1 MANIYL
7 LINRSISNAWLA
19 AILRANQ
26 QTLAAHGIDLAPFDS
41 EKIDSRPFHDA
52 FWFAPA
58 AAPSPALTAKL
69 DKVQAT
75 LASDRSVLFLG
86 QGVDLKMQA
95 DFFSFLRKHLPTE
108 THTVTPLL
116 LVGKLPLLMESWW
129 RESARAMNDV
139 LAAQY
144 LNYASNGSQLV
155 THALEEWGRENAT
168 LISVLDNRV
177 SAAGVGETARQVFAA
192 LGVEAAPQPAAPLPL
207 CNFANTATAK
217 RLLDARQVRHNDW
230 PRLDQAAYVTTL
242 QAVEQ
247 DWEPE
252 PLSPLAC
259 RQALLEKS
267 RADQEALEKL
277 FNLPAHALDA
287 PDWYGAVPEMAADT
301 PLKPERLKAFADRL
315 PPSVRDVLL
324 QRLVNDR
331 DLLTEDQNALASA
344 LAAAHGTAFERLE
357 ETGPRPTLTV
367 LTMTRNHEK
376 YIGQCI
382 ESVLAQKTDFPVRH
396 LILDHYSND
405 GTPQIIERYAREY
418 PSIRPVIL
426 DNFNQS
432 YRNVHSLF
440 VRCKSEYAALCD
452 GDDYFLDPDKLQKQV
467 NFLKDHPRCSLC
479 FHPVLVVFEDGRKPG
494 VFPPRD
500 MLPRGMRE
508 EYYLADLFKGNM
520 IQTNSVVY
528 KWRFRDGLPAWFR
541 EDLCPGDWYWHL
553 LHAELGKIGFL
564 PGIMSAYRRHST
576 SLYRYS
582 FIDRLRHRRTFG
594 MAELETYHV
603 VNEHFQDRYF
613 LPLANLANGVL
624 CDFLEIYLEEG
635 DKELLDRACTTYP
648 KFREY
653 FFQKINVKKMPRVE
667 REKPS
672 LTPEVSGAP
681 NGK

>member
-7 LINRSISNAWLA
+7 LINHSIGNIWLA
-19 AILRANQ
+19 ATLRANQ

-41 EKIDSRPFHDA
+41 EKVDSRPFHDA

-69 DKVQAT
+69 DKVRAG

-86 QGVDLKMQA
+86 QGGNVTMQA
-95 DFFSFLRKHLPTE
+95 NFFSFLRKHLPTE

-116 LVGKLPLLMESWW
+116 LVGNLPLSLEIWWQEMHLGMSGVQTAKLM
-129 RESARAMNDV
+129 D
-139 LAAQY
+139 
-144 LNYASNGSQLV
+144 YASNGTQLV
-155 THALEEWGRENAT
+155 AHALEEWGREHAA
-168 LISVLDNRV
+168 LIPVLDNRV
-177 SAAGVGETARQVFAA
+177 SAVDIDKTARRVFAA
-192 LGVEAAPQPAAPLPL
+192 LGVDAVPQPAAPLP
-207 CNFANTATAK
+207 FSFFINTATAK
-217 RLLDARQVRHNDW
+217 RLLDAGQVRHNDW
-230 PRLDQAAYVTTL
+230 PRLDQTAYMTAL

-259 RQALLEKS
+259 RQALLERS
-267 RADQEALEKL
+267 REDQERLEKL
-277 FNLPAHALDA
+277 FDLPAHALDA
-287 PDWYGAVPEMAADT
+287 PDWYGVVPEMTAAT
-301 PLKPERLKAFADRL
+301 PLRPERLKAFAERL
-315 PPSVRDVLL
+315 SPAEREALL

-331 DLLTEDQNALASA
+331 DLLTDDQKALATA
-344 LAAAHGTAFERLE
+344 LAQADGTAFERLE
-357 ETGPRPTLTV
+357 EQPPRPELTV

-405 GTPQIIERYAREY
+405 ATPRIIERYAREY

-426 DNFNQS
+426 DNFNKI

-467 NFLKDHPRCSLC
+467 NFLKAHPRCSLC

-500 MLPRGMRE
+500 MLPRGIRE
-508 EYYLADLFKGNM
+508 EYHLADLLKGNM

-528 KWRFRDGLPAWFR
+528 KWRFRDGIPDWFR

-553 LHAELGKIGFL
+553 LHAELGRIGFL

-582 FIDRLRHRRTFG
+582 FIDRLRHRRSFG

-624 CDFLEIYLEEG
+624 CDFLELYLEEG
-635 DKELLDRACTTYP
+635 DKDLLDRACAAYP
-648 KFREY
+648 KFGEY
-653 FFQKINVKKMPRVE
+653 FFKKINVKKMPRIE

-672 LTPEVSGAP
+672 LTPGVCGAP